1 VVVSTRGG
9 SHLKWDLSSFE
20 ATVVRSH
27 ARSCSARPALLLV
40 GEWREVAEFPIHLRA
55 EARGRLTPPPP
66 RPRAVPG
73 DSGLGARPGHPRRED
88 PPVAT
93 FPRTGPRP
101 RCTHLGGENS
111 PIPGPSPGTGSTVP
125 RGQMLYTLR
134 PRLGSHH
141 CPRGQLGPAE
151 TWGRGGGIP
160 GGVQTESGGAVQ
172 LAPPC
177 PYGDVN
183 GRRGATRGNSLP
195 SRRLRL
201 RARAAEGPRRSG
213 GRSPVRGPFRPG
225 GSTAGEDRTART
237 LLARVP
243 GARALRISTAAPL
256 PSSREGRERSAGS
269 WSAGSWTT
277 GTGHVP
283 AACPRIPHLGTDL
296 VEAFATRWPPRTS
309 RSA

>member
-1 VVVSTRGG
+1 
-9 SHLKWDLSSFE
+9 
-20 ATVVRSH
+20 
-27 ARSCSARPALLLV
+27 
-40 GEWREVAEFPIHLRA
+40 
-55 EARGRLTPPPP
+55 
-66 RPRAVPG
+66 
-73 DSGLGARPGHPRRED
+73 
-88 PPVAT
+88 
-93 FPRTGPRP
+93 
-101 RCTHLGGENS
+101 
-111 PIPGPSPGTGSTVP
+111 
-125 RGQMLYTLR
+125 MLYTLR

-277 GTGHVP
+277 DAGSGARAGRLPAHPAPGHRSRRGVRNETAAPHLEERVIDRPRTPVSTCRPTGPNRHPGIIPPTVP
-283 AACPRIPHLGTDL
+283 GRPAHPSRAIPHPKAEGRGANPT
-296 VEAFATRWPPRTS
+296 AFAMLLCG
-309 RSA
+309 

>member
-1 VVVSTRGG
+1 
-9 SHLKWDLSSFE
+9 
-20 ATVVRSH
+20 
-27 ARSCSARPALLLV
+27 
-40 GEWREVAEFPIHLRA
+40 
-55 EARGRLTPPPP
+55 
-66 RPRAVPG
+66 
-73 DSGLGARPGHPRRED
+73 
-88 PPVAT
+88 
-93 FPRTGPRP
+93 
-101 RCTHLGGENS
+101 
-111 PIPGPSPGTGSTVP
+111 
-125 RGQMLYTLR
+125 MLYTLR

-141 CPRGQLGPAE
+141 CPRGQCPSTPTTADPAATTHPGTGVDGSYRRGEHPGVDGSSKRGGNTVPGDSWVPAE
-151 TWGRGGGIP
+151 TWGRGGSIP
-160 GGVQTESGGAVQ
+160 GGVQTEWGGAVQ

-296 VEAFATRWPPRTS
+296 VEAFATRRPPRTS